1 MKILFTKQ
9 GFEKLKNDYE
19 SLLKLRP
26 LAVLD
31 LKKAREMG
39 DLSENGYYKAARFK
53 LNDIDRNLRHFSYL
67 IKFAVVTDEPKM
79 GIIGIGSK
87 VNLKISGK
95 DKKYLIVGEHEASP
109 AENKISFLS
118 PMGKGLLGK
127 KVMDKININSPAGE
141 MKVEIIKVNP

>member
-95 DKKYLIVGEHEASP
+95 DKKYLIVGEYEASP

>member
-19 SLLKLRP
+19 SLTKSRP

-39 DLSENGYYKAARFK
+39 DLSENGYYKSARFK
-53 LNDIDRNLRHFSYL
+53 LNDIDRNLRNFNYL
-67 IKFAVVTDEPKM
+67 IKFAVIADEPKK

-87 VNLKISGK
+87 VDLKISGK
-95 DKKYLIVGEHEASP
+95 DKKYLIVGEHEATPS
-109 AENKISFLS
+109 EGNISFLS
-118 PMGKGLLGK
+118 PIGKELLGK
-127 KVMDKININSPAGE
+127 KATDKINVNSPSGE
-141 MKVEIIKVNP
+141 MKVKIIKVNP